1 MPYDSTKPSSTQ
13 FPIKCMAYIQSVV
26 EQTHLSN
33 QTILAMQK
41 SDVHSSTYNLLFIVQ
56 FHQA

>member
-1 MPYDSTKPSSTQ
+1 
-13 FPIKCMAYIQSVV
+13 MAYIQSVV

-41 SDVHSSTYNLLFIVQ
+41 SDAHSSTYNLLFIVQ
-56 FHQA
+56 FHQV